1 MVSLLLTVFILQV
14 VIHLINTVGAT
25 TINELLWA
33 LYNKLPT
40 PSFTAARNA
49 ALQKR
54 EVLRLKKE
62 MNGISAQDDF
72 ARWAKIR
79 RQHDKAVAEHDK
91 SASALQAS
99 KSRFDNAVTSFRWLS
114 TNGLRFFLQYWYA
127 RTPLFWLPQGW
138 VPGYVEWILSF
149 PRAPIGSI
157 SIQVWGIAC
166 ASVVKIVGEAVAAG
180 LVLNSKQP
188 VGGAR
193 EPQAFG
199 AGQQEKSA
207 AGVKKEL

>member
-1 MVSLLLTVFILQV
+1 
-14 VIHLINTVGAT
+14 
-25 TINELLWA
+25 
-33 LYNKLPT
+33 
-40 PSFTAARNA
+40 
-49 ALQKR
+49 
-54 EVLRLKKE
+54 
-62 MNGISAQDDF
+62 
-72 ARWAKIR
+72 
-79 RQHDKAVAEHDK
+79 
-91 SASALQAS
+91 
-99 KSRFDNAVTSFRWLS
+99 
-114 TNGLRFFLQYWYA
+114 
-127 RTPLFWLPQGW
+127 GW